1 MPDWIFDDMNKK
13 HYTIPVFVPH
23 IGCPHNCVFCNQ
35 KQITGADDDVT
46 ALTVEIAVKEYLK
59 HIDKNSSYVE
69 IAFFGGSFTGIDFDK
84 QTELLEK
91 AYEFVKNGDVDSLR
105 CSTRPDFI
113 TPEILD
119 NLKKY
124 GMKTIEL
131 GVQSM
136 DDEVLKKSA
145 RGHSR
150 EDVFT
155 ASRLIKEKGFNLG
168 LQMMPYLPGDTRE
181 KTIKTAEDIICL
193 MPECVR
199 IYPTLVVGDTALCRM
214 YEKGLY
220 TPATVED
227 AVMLCAELVEMFESN
242 GIDVIRI
249 GLQTTDGI
257 NLNTVKGP
265 YHEALGELV
274 RNEIYK
280 KRIEAYIKDND
291 ITDDFVYTVE
301 KGEIS
306 KAAGH
311 KKSNVKY
318 INEKYGITV
327 KIKEKCEG

>member
-1 MPDWIFDDMNKK
+1 MNKK
-13 HYTIPVFVPH
+13 HYTIPIFVPH

-35 KQITGADDDVT
+35 RQITGADDDVT
-46 ALTVEIAVKEYLK
+46 VLTVETTVNEHLK
-59 HIDKNSSYVE
+59 YIDKSSSCVE
-69 IAFFGGSFTGIDFDK
+69 IAFFGGSFTGIALDK
-84 QTELLEK
+84 QNELLRK
-91 AYEFVKNGDVDSLR
+91 AYEYVKSGDVDSLR

-119 NLKKY
+119 NLKKH

-131 GVQSM
+131 GVQST

-150 EDVFT
+150 DDVIA
-155 ASRLIKEKGFNLG
+155 ASKLIKEKGFQLG

-181 KTIKTAEDIICL
+181 KTIKTAEDIISL
-193 MPECVR
+193 SPQCVR
-199 IYPTLVVGDTALCRM
+199 IYPTLVVGDTALSRM

-220 TPATVED
+220 TPATVEA
-227 AVMLCAELVEMFESN
+227 AVKLCAELVEMFESN
-242 GIDVIRI
+242 NIDVIRI

-280 KRIEAYIKDND
+280 KRIEEYIADNN
-291 ITDDFVYTVE
+291 ITEDFVYVVK
-301 KGEIS
+301 KGEVS

-311 KKSNVKY
+311 RKSNVEY
-318 INEKYGITV
+318 IKKKYGITV
-327 KIKEKCEG
+327 KIKEKREG